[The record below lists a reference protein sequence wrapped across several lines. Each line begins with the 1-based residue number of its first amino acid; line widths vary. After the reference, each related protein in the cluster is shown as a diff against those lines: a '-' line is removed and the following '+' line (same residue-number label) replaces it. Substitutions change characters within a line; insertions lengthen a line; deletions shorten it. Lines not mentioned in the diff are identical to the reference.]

1 MRTMFF
7 HTLKKRS
14 LIAGLVLLAQF
25 AYSQSGGQNT
35 MATRILNTDYT
46 NKTGT
51 SLTDVKGS
59 PFLQDSWQ
67 KAYLYLNGGGK
78 VYVEKMKLNGYT
90 GELHYIDEKG
100 AELAPVE
107 GSVTSVA
114 LLNAK
119 DTTQVVRIYEAFAD
133 PSKKN
138 QMLFYEVHNKGT
150 FQIVSRLEKFVFTE
164 NYDPLKGKTEQ
175 YFKVNTLYGIA
186 TKGILAPITE
196 ISYASVINAHPSLLQ
211 KAASVKKAKLRSI
224 NDVVLFLK
232 EIN

>member
-1 MRTMFF
+1 MRTRFF

-14 LIAGLVLLAQF
+14 LIAGLVFLAQF
-25 AYSQSGGQNT
+25 AYSQSGGQNN

-138 QMLFYEVHNKGT
+138 QIIFYEVH
-150 FQIVSRLEKFVFTE
+150 
-164 NYDPLKGKTEQ
+164 
-175 YFKVNTLYGIA
+175 
-186 TKGILAPITE
+186 
-196 ISYASVINAHPSLLQ
+196 
-211 KAASVKKAKLRSI
+211 RS
-224 NDVVLFLK
+224 
-232 EIN
+232 